1 MQNTIEVNGVSY
13 TKADLIETKPTKKQ
27 ILVLQRGWVVVGDV
41 SQEASTV
48 SVSNCSVI
56 RIWGT
61 SNGLG
66 ELAENGPL
74 SETVLDKCPPVQVH
88 ELSIVMRMNVNEAN
102 W

>member
-13 TKADLIETKPTKKQ
+13 TKTDTIETKATNKQ

-41 SQEASTV
+41 HQELTTV
-48 SVSNCSVI
+48 SVSNCSEI
-56 RIWGT
+56 RVWGT

-74 SETVLDKCPPVQVH
+74 SETVLDKCPPAQVH
-88 ELSIVMRMNVNEAN
+88 ELSIVLRMNVNESN

>member
-13 TKADLIETKPTKKQ
+13 TKTDSIELKPTKKQ
-27 ILVLQRGWVVVGDV
+27 ILVLQRGWVIVGDV
-41 SQEASTV
+41 SQESSMV
-48 SVSNCSVI
+48 SVSNCSVV
-56 RIWGT
+56 RVWGT

-74 SETVLDKCPPVQVH
+74 SETVLDPCPSTQIH
-88 ELSIVMRMNVNEAN
+88 ELSVVLRMNLNESK

>member
-13 TKADLIETKPTKKQ
+13 TKTDSIETKPTKKQ
-27 ILVLQRGWVVVGDV
+27 ILVLQRGWVIVGDV
-41 SQEASTV
+41 SQESSMV
-48 SVSNCSVI
+48 SVSNCSVV
-56 RIWGT
+56 RVWGT

-74 SETVLDKCPPVQVH
+74 SETVLDPCPPVQAH
-88 ELSIVMRMNVNEAN
+88 ELSIVLRMNANESN